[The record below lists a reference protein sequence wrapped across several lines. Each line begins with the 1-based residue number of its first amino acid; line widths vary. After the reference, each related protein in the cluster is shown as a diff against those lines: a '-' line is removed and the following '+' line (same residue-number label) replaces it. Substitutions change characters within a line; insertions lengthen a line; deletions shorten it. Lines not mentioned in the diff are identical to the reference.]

1 MEEKRTD
8 HSRNPEKSYEIIE
21 GMYPEAKKIEI
32 FARFV
37 YPDWTGIG
45 LEAQPKKYTKFEEK
59 CIHFDMFL
67 SCYTSGRHSTLT
79 IFLSFRRSAR
89 KSSTISSL
97 SFGSGRISEG
107 GSDS

>member
-32 FARFV
+32 FAKFV

-45 LEAQPKKYTKFEEK
+45 LEAQPKTYTKFEKKMYTIWHVSLLLHLRTPFDLNDFPEFQK
-59 CIHFDMFL
+59 VSSEVIHYQLPFL
-67 SCYTSGRHSTLT
+67 R
-79 IFLSFRRSAR
+79 IR
-89 KSSTISSL
+89 KDI
-97 SFGSGRISEG
+97 
-107 GSDS
+107 

>member
-32 FARFV
+32 FAKFV

-67 SCYTSGRHSTLT
+67 SCYTEEEIAKEIGIPQQTVHDAIKCLP
-79 IFLSFRRSAR
+79 IVP
-89 KSSTISSL
+89 KW
-97 SFGSGRISEG
+97 
-107 GSDS
+107 